1 MRIFFLTLLL
11 FITDQLSKI
20 FVKGFS
26 LPLLNIKHTGLGLGE
41 SKPLIGN
48 VVNITLVENPGIA
61 FGIIPGTVLKELIL
75 ILTILLCI
83 GLAVYLVTA
92 KNADRKVRI
101 SIGLILAGAAGNLFD
116 RIFYGYFFGYA
127 PIFHGRVVDFLDVKI
142 FKIFMFGDKLGNYI
156 FNFADLSITLGIFTL
171 IYLIFRIRN
180 QNNEIM
186 LVQKLAEE
194 TQDKS

>member
-1 MRIFFLTLLL
+1 M
-11 FITDQLSKI
+11 
-20 FVKGFS
+20 
-26 LPLLNIKHTGLGLGE
+26 GE